1 MYDVMDLN
9 NSIDVGDN
17 AGNTGN
23 PQIPITPKAKKD
35 VNLGSIQDLID
46 YNDF

>member
-9 NSIDVGDN
+9 NTIDVGDN
-17 AGNTGN
+17 NGGAGN
-23 PQIPITPKAKKD
+23 PQIPITPKSKKD
-35 VNLGSIQDLID
+35 INLQSVQDLID